1 VSRGPMAKLLLLF
14 QQPTEAPIQISNST
28 PTPPTFTLPGGAEM
42 PRIGLGT
49 WPMDNDEAER
59 AVTEAIDAGYRLFD
73 TAENYR
79 NEEGVGGA
87 LRASGVPRD
96 QLWVTSKFNREWHGV
111 DLVRDA
117 VEQSLQRLGLDYI
130 DLMLIHW
137 PNPEH
142 GRYVEAWQGLVRLR
156 EAGLLRAIGVSN
168 FKPAHLEQIREQ
180 VGVMP
185 EVNQVQLNP
194 FITRADARQY
204 HAEHGVITQSWA
216 PLSKGHERLL
226 EEPAVTALAERYGK
240 TPAQVVLRWHLEL
253 GLTAVPKSAN
263 PQRLRENLNVF
274 DFALVPGEVDAITAL
289 DGTGGT
295 PADSD
300 KFGH

>member
-1 VSRGPMAKLLLLF
+1 M
-14 QQPTEAPIQISNST
+14 
-28 PTPPTFTLPGGAEM
+28 PTPDSPTVTLAGGAEM

-49 WPMDNDEAER
+49 WPMDDNEAQR
-59 AVTEAIDAGYRLFD
+59 AVIEAIEAGYRLFD

-79 NEEGVGGA
+79 NEEGVGRA
-87 LRASGVPRD
+87 IRASSLPRE
-96 QLWVTSKFNREWHGV
+96 QLWVTTKFNREWHGE
-111 DLVRDA
+111 DLVREA
-117 VEQSLQRLGLDYI
+117 VEHSLQRLGLEYI

-168 FKPAHLEQIREQ
+168 FKPAHVEQLRQ
-180 VGVMP
+180 HVGVMP

-194 FITRADARQY
+194 FITRPESRQY
-204 HAEHGVITQSWA
+204 HQQHGTITQSWA

-226 EEPAVTALAERYGK
+226 EQPAVTTLAQQHGK
-240 TPAQVVLRWHLEL
+240 TPAQIVLRWHLEL

-263 PQRLRENLNVF
+263 PQRLRENIDIF
-274 DFALVPGEVDAITAL
+274 DFALTPAEVETLTAL
-289 DGTGGT
+289 NGTSGT